1 MTHEELNGEYLR
13 VKRLIDSFVIEE
25 PKLFS
30 RKTFTIG
37 KLVIDER
44 CDLMHVVVESPI
56 AAQELTK
63 KFNNAV
69 NKQAKLKI
77 SPYLSDT
84 ELLVSYHP

>member
-37 KLVIDER
+37 KLVIDEK
-44 CDLMHVVVESPI
+44 CDLIHVVVESPI
-56 AAQELTK
+56 AARELTK

-77 SPYLSDT
+77 SPYLSDI